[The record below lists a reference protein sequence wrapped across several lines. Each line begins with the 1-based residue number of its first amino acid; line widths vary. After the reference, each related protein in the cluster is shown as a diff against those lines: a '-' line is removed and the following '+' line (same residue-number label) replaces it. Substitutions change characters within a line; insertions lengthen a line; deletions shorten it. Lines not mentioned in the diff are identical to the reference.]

1 VTQKRLDF
9 TNIGTVLEQVG
20 REAVSLMPSSA

>member
-1 VTQKRLDF
+1 LDL
-9 TNIGTVLEQVG
+9 TNIGTVLEQMG